1 MRGRRSRTASL
12 SLVMAGALAVASAL
26 TVVAQPGVAHAA
38 STATINGGLTYQT
51 ITGFGASEAF
61 GEASTVMNAP
71 AAVQQQA
78 LDLLYSP
85 TKGAGLTM
93 LRNEISAD
101 PGSTIEPNNPGG
113 PNATPSYASLAS
125 IGQDQGQLWFAQ
137 QIKSR
142 YGVDDVFADA
152 WSAPAF
158 MKTNNSTAN
167 GGQVCGAG
175 ASCASGDW
183 RQAYA
188 NYLVQYA
195 KDYAAAGIP
204 LTYLGPSNEPDFSAN
219 YDSMTMSPAQMAS
232 LLDVVGPTVRNS
244 GLSTQIDCCAATGWS
259 VSGQYAAAIAAD
271 PTALANTAVLTSHGY
286 SSVPAS
292 RMSGWSKPT
301 WQTEWS
307 TFEGWDPAWDDG
319 SPASGLT
326 WAQHIHAGLTSADL
340 SAFLYW
346 WGSTTPSENGDNEGL
361 LEINGSSVIPAGR
374 LWAFANYSRY
384 VHPGA
389 TRIGATTSDGSLQ
402 LSAYKNIDG
411 TVAVVA
417 INTGSGADSVTYNLQ
432 NTATANGA
440 TVTPYLTNSTNN
452 ASAQATIAGGG
463 GAFSASIPARS
474 MVTYVIGG
482 TGGTGGTVTVTNP
495 GNQNGT
501 VGTPASLQVQA
512 NDSTSGQALTY
523 SATGLPAGLTING
536 STGVISGTPTAAG
549 ASSVSV
555 SAADGTGASGSAA
568 FTWTISPGSGGGGG
582 GCHVTYQPNQWPGGF
597 TANVTIA
604 NTGSTAINGWTLAFT
619 FPGDEKITNTWSGV
633 TTQSGE
639 NVSVTNVGYNAA
651 IPAAGS
657 TSFGFQGTWAGS
669 AASPTSFTVN
679 GSACG

>member
-1 MRGRRSRTASL
+1 
-12 SLVMAGALAVASAL
+12 
-26 TVVAQPGVAHAA
+26 
-38 STATINGGLTYQT
+38 
-51 ITGFGASEAF
+51 
-61 GEASTVMNAP
+61 
-71 AAVQQQA
+71 
-78 LDLLYSP
+78 
-85 TKGAGLTM
+85 
-93 LRNEISAD
+93 
-101 PGSTIEPNNPGG
+101 
-113 PNATPSYASLAS
+113 
-125 IGQDQGQLWFAQ
+125 
-137 QIKSR
+137 
-142 YGVDDVFADA
+142 
-152 WSAPAF
+152 
-158 MKTNNSTAN
+158 
-167 GGQVCGAG
+167 
-175 ASCASGDW
+175 
-183 RQAYA
+183 
-188 NYLVQYA
+188 
-195 KDYAAAGIP
+195 

-232 LLDVVGPTVRNS
+232 LLDVVGPTVKNS

-271 PTALANTAVLTSHGY
+271 PTALADTAVLTSHGY
-286 SSVPAS
+286 SSAPAS
-292 RMSGWSKPT
+292 RMSGWSKPS

-384 VHPGA
+384 IHPGA
-389 TRIGATTSDGSLQ
+389 TRVGATTSDGGLQ
-402 LSAYKNIDG
+402 LSAYKNTDG

-432 NTATANGA
+432 NTASANGA

-452 ASAQATIAGGG
+452 ASAQATIAVGG

-482 TGGTGGTVTVTNP
+482 SGGTGGTVTVTNP
-495 GNQNGT
+495 GNQTGT
-501 VGTPASLQVQA
+501 VGTPTSLQVQA
-512 NDSTSGQALTY
+512 SDSASGQALTY
-523 SATGLPAGLTING
+523 SATGLPAGLTIDG

-549 ASSVSV
+549 ASSVTV
-555 SAADGTGASGSAA
+555 TAADGAGASGSAA
-568 FTWTISPGSGGGGG
+568 FTWTISPGGGGGG

-619 FPGDEKITNTWSGV
+619 FPGDQKITNTWSGV
-633 TTQSGE
+633 TTQSGQ

-657 TSFGFQGTWAGS
+657 TSFGFQGTWTGS
-669 AASPTSFTVN
+669 DASPTSFSVN